1 MGVVL
6 YLSSDRS
13 CDLQEAVASVR
24 EMGGASVMSVMVREA
39 LNHVLEK
46 TSESRHV
53 TGKLFCKLLEEG
65 VLDQTTF
72 LEG

>member
-1 MGVVL
+1 M
-6 YLSSDRS
+6 
-13 CDLQEAVASVR
+13 ASVR
-24 EMGGASVMSVMVREA
+24 EMGGSSVMSVMVREA

-65 VLDQTTF
+65 VLDQTKF